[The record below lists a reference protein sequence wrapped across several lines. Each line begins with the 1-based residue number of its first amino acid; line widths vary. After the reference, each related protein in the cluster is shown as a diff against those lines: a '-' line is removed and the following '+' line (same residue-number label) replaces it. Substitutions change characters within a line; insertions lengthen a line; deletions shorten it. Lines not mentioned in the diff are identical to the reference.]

1 MSFFS
6 LLLHVIHRAMD
17 EYTRGFEALKV
28 MRTLQWKPH
37 LGLVDLDVE
46 LADRTLSLSVSPAQA
61 TAIMHFQDKGI
72 MSQDADHPVI
82 NGCYYKLHSKVLH
95 ITLFFQIGGP

>member
-1 MSFFS
+1 
-6 LLLHVIHRAMD
+6 MD

-37 LGLVDLDVE
+37 LGLVELDVE

-61 TAIMHFQDKGI
+61 TAIMHFQDKG
-72 MSQDADHPVI
+72 MSQNTNNPLVF
-82 NGCYYKLHSKVLH
+82 KWLL
-95 ITLFFQIGGP
+95 L